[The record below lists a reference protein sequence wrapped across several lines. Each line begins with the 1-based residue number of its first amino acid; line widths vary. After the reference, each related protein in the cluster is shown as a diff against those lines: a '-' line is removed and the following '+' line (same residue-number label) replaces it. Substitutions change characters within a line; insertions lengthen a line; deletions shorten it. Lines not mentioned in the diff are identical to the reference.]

1 MTKKVLI
8 IILFLISVRSSFGYE
23 ILPFEKL
30 EKGMK
35 GYSLTRWNN
44 NEVKRFNI
52 EVIGTL
58 RNNPKSGVVIAK
70 INDEEISKTG
80 VVAGMS
86 GSPVYID
93 GKLAG
98 AIAFT
103 WNFLKEPIVGIT
115 PIEEMIKLRD
125 YEEKTVSLPSDFKYT
140 TPILLSGL
148 SKQTKEFLEE
158 KFKDKNLTLIDS
170 FSLFLSRYSQ
180 NKSLP
185 EENKIIKENPFK
197 EGDAIGINLV
207 SGDVEITAIGT
218 VTLVE
223 SNKIFGLGHPAFLGG
238 KVEIPV
244 SEVEILTIVPRQ
256 DISFKVGIPKNIVGT
271 MKFDGSSGIFAEIGQ
286 IPKTIELSVNVD
298 NELYYYNIANVKEL
312 FPTLLPAV
320 LSESIL
326 RTKGIFGEGNI
337 EINCNIGFKFEG
349 VENKFSIDFKDI
361 IPVYSKNIGY
371 SLSISDVASIIDF
384 LIYNP
389 VFKANIDK
397 IHVSIN
403 TKPVDIG
410 FITFIIPSKQEV
422 SPGEKLK
429 ITVGIK
435 KFRDEIITREFELKI
450 PNWVKPGTKI
460 TIGAMNKATRAIQKL
475 TSFPE
480 SMTFDTYEKLYKFI
494 YQDLR
499 VEKLLVFVEI
509 PSVNFAIGG
518 YTYNLLPNY
527 LSTSFLSNPKN
538 KNTIPYTIEEESLED
553 FPITG
558 SASTYIFVK

>member
-35 GYSLTRWNN
+35 GYGLTRWNN

-244 SEVEILTIVPRQ
+244 SEVEILTIV
-256 DISFKVGIPKNIVGT
+256 
-271 MKFDGSSGIFAEIGQ
+271 
-286 IPKTIELSVNVD
+286 
-298 NELYYYNIANVKEL
+298 
-312 FPTLLPAV
+312 
-320 LSESIL
+320 
-326 RTKGIFGEGNI
+326 
-337 EINCNIGFKFEG
+337 
-349 VENKFSIDFKDI
+349 
-361 IPVYSKNIGY
+361 
-371 SLSISDVASIIDF
+371 
-384 LIYNP
+384 
-389 VFKANIDK
+389 
-397 IHVSIN
+397 
-403 TKPVDIG
+403 
-410 FITFIIPSKQEV
+410 
-422 SPGEKLK
+422 
-429 ITVGIK
+429 
-435 KFRDEIITREFELKI
+435 
-450 PNWVKPGTKI
+450 
-460 TIGAMNKATRAIQKL
+460 
-475 TSFPE
+475 
-480 SMTFDTYEKLYKFI
+480 
-494 YQDLR
+494 
-499 VEKLLVFVEI
+499 
-509 PSVNFAIGG
+509 
-518 YTYNLLPNY
+518 
-527 LSTSFLSNPKN
+527 
-538 KNTIPYTIEEESLED
+538 
-553 FPITG
+553 
-558 SASTYIFVK
+558 